1 MTIQN
6 AKTKS
11 DTLRKELAA
20 IRARALRRRTRAIA
34 LSVFLVAEL
43 AALGVSLRFS
53 LTFAVCVGLSVFFA
67 LFILFFLQLLRK
79 TPDLRRVARR
89 LETRFPE
96 EGGVLSATLDDES
109 RRLSAQNAMLGLATR
124 RADAL
129 VAGLRAVS
137 QDEIDVVLYA
147 GRVDSRSLLRA
158 TRSRVTLPLLAAI
171 LAGLLL
177 ARVGA
182 SFVATSTSSR
192 EAPLPAAPTLPSEAS
207 TRKSEEPLVQS
218 QSAEEEKPSPFDAGD
233 KEDAFACAA
242 VLCEDLE
249 RLTGLADALV
259 EELEGGGEGDIELAA
274 NLTREIM
281 TGLDGETGIK
291 ARSGEAC
298 RASAAALRDATREEP
313 FDVGEA
319 SRALLTRRRAATLTR
334 YCEESREARAALIE
348 ALTNATRA
356 RDAQRL
362 SEERQN
368 ATDVAKALRERFAEE
383 AIAFRILTD
392 AWRLGQ
398 ELQDLRAEDEAL
410 YERSRELFSNRAGA
424 SPIEEEKIGEV
435 ASFLE
440 RATARRASAASAIKG
455 FEDLAE
461 RLEGEDGLEFMTFAA
476 GCAAESG
483 FDALLFGADATLAEG
498 YVGREE
504 SALDLAMENAKAQRW
519 GMTTTILDAR
529 RRTRP
534 LYDESADAHVSAPT
548 RALAARLTF
557 GDFREAVYDVP
568 VDLPGSVEASVAVA
582 DSSRGEE
589 ETQGELSSTL
599 TALER
604 DAELGELL
612 ADAPDEALE
621 TAKEERKTEGTKT
634 GTILSNAATE
644 GDETFG
650 GGVET
655 TRGEALAAGGNAI
668 FLSDDFEARLER
680 FQRSKEWNP
689 PEEYR
694 EKAERYRRALW
705 EKTRGNL

>member
-182 SFVATSTSSR
+182 SFVATSSSSR
-192 EAPLPAAPTLPSEAS
+192 ETPLVASPTRPSEAS

-218 QSAEEEKPSPFDAGD
+218 QSADEEKPSPFDAWD

-298 RASAAALRDATREEP
+298 RASAAALRD
-313 FDVGEA
+313 
-319 SRALLTRRRAATLTR
+319 
-334 YCEESREARAALIE
+334 
-348 ALTNATRA
+348 ATRA

>member
-11 DTLRKELAA
+11 GALREELAA
-20 IRARALRRRTRAIA
+20 IRARALRRRARFLALRA
-34 LSVFLVAEL
+34 LLGAEL
-43 AALGVSLRFS
+43 IALGVSLRFS
-53 LTFAVCVGLSVFFA
+53 LLCVICVGLGVFFA
-67 LFILFFLQLLRK
+67 LFLLFFLRLLRK
-79 TPDLRRVARR
+79 TPDLRGVARR
-89 LETRFPE
+89 VETRFPE

-109 RRLSAQNAMLGLATR
+109 RRFPAQNAMRRLATT
-124 RADAL
+124 RAAAL
-129 VAGLRAVS
+129 LAAFRAVS
-137 QDEIDVVLYA
+137 RDEIDAVLYA
-147 GRVDSRSLLRA
+147 DRVDSRSLLRA
-158 TRSRVTLPLLAAI
+158 TRSRGALPLLVAI
-171 LAGLLL
+171 LAGLLF

-192 EAPLPAAPTLPSEAS
+192 EAPLPSAPTRLSEAS
-207 TRKSEEPLVQS
+207 TGKSEEPLVQS
-218 QSAEEEKPSPFDAGD
+218 RSADEEKPSPFDAGD

-259 EELEGGGEGDIELAA
+259 EELEGGEDGDMALAA

-291 ARSGEAC
+291 AQSGEAC

-348 ALTNATRA
+348 ALTNAPRA

-362 SEERQN
+362 SEERQS

-383 AIAFRILTD
+383 AIAFRILTE

-398 ELQDLRAEDEAL
+398 ELRELRAEDEAL
-410 YERSRELFSNRAGA
+410 YERSRELFSSRAGA
-424 SPIEEEKIGEV
+424 FSGEEEQIGEV

-440 RATARRASAASAIKG
+440 RARTRRASAGAAFKG
-455 FEDLAE
+455 YEALAE
-461 RLEGEDGLEFMTFAA
+461 RLEGEEGLEFLAFAA
-476 GCAAESG
+476 SCAAESG
-483 FDALLFGADATLAEG
+483 FDALLFGADATLADD
-498 YVGREE
+498 YVAREE

-534 LYDESADAHVSAPT
+534 VYDESASTNVSSPT

-568 VDLPGSVEASVAVA
+568 VDVPRGVEAPVAVA
-582 DSSRGEE
+582 ESEREE
-589 ETQGELSSTL
+589 DEAQGELSSTL
-599 TALER
+599 AALER

-621 TAKEERKTEGTKT
+621 AAKEERKTEGTKT
-634 GTILSNAATE
+634 GTILSDAATE

-655 TRGEALAAGGNAI
+655 TRGEALAAGGDAG
-668 FLSDDFEARLER
+668 FLSDEYEARLER

-694 EKAERYRRALW
+694 QKAERYRRALW
-705 EKTRGNL
+705 ERTRGNR

>member
-11 DTLRKELAA
+11 GALREELAA
-20 IRARALRRRTRAIA
+20 IRARALRRRARFLALRA
-34 LSVFLVAEL
+34 LLGAEL
-43 AALGVSLRFS
+43 IALGVSLRFS
-53 LTFAVCVGLSVFFA
+53 LLCVICVGLGVFFA
-67 LFILFFLQLLRK
+67 LFLLFFLRLLRK
-79 TPDLRRVARR
+79 TPDLRGVARR
-89 LETRFPE
+89 VETRFPE

-109 RRLSAQNAMLGLATR
+109 RRFPAQNAMRRLATT
-124 RADAL
+124 RAVAL
-129 VAGLRAVS
+129 LAAFRAVS
-137 QDEIDVVLYA
+137 RDEIDAVLYA
-147 GRVDSRSLLRA
+147 DRVDSRSLLRA
-158 TRSRVTLPLLAAI
+158 TRSRGALPLLVAI
-171 LAGLLL
+171 LAGLLF

-192 EAPLPAAPTLPSEAS
+192 EAPLPSAPTRLSEAS
-207 TRKSEEPLVQS
+207 TGKSEEPLVQS
-218 QSAEEEKPSPFDAGD
+218 RSADEEKPSPFDAGD

-259 EELEGGGEGDIELAA
+259 EELEGGEDGDMALAA

-291 ARSGEAC
+291 AQSGEAC

-348 ALTNATRA
+348 ALTNAPRA

-362 SEERQN
+362 SEERQS

-383 AIAFRILTD
+383 AIAFRILTE

-398 ELQDLRAEDEAL
+398 ELRELRAEDEAL
-410 YERSRELFSNRAGA
+410 YERSRELFSSRAGA
-424 SPIEEEKIGEV
+424 FSGEEEQIGEV

-440 RATARRASAASAIKG
+440 RARTRRASAGAAFKG
-455 FEDLAE
+455 YEALAE
-461 RLEGEDGLEFMTFAA
+461 RLEGEEGLEFLAFAA
-476 GCAAESG
+476 SCAAESG
-483 FDALLFGADATLAEG
+483 FDALLFGADATLADD
-498 YVGREE
+498 YVAREE

-534 LYDESADAHVSAPT
+534 VYDESASTNVSSPT

-568 VDLPGSVEASVAVA
+568 VDVPRGVEAPVAVA
-582 DSSRGEE
+582 ESEREE
-589 ETQGELSSTL
+589 DEAQGELSSTL
-599 TALER
+599 AALER

-621 TAKEERKTEGTKT
+621 AAKEERKTEGTKT
-634 GTILSNAATE
+634 GTILSDAATE

-655 TRGEALAAGGNAI
+655 TRGEALAAGGDAG
-668 FLSDDFEARLER
+668 FLSDEYEARLER

-694 EKAERYRRALW
+694 QKAERYRRALW
-705 EKTRGNL
+705 ERTRGNR